1 MTTGLS
7 AGREALRNVDV
18 AIGAVGRPGEE
29 DDRRTHVIDISG
41 IGAFLGLDVGKGEH
55 HATAV
60 TPAGKKAFDK
70 RLPNSEPKL
79 VRSSENCR
87 PSTGPYSSWST
98 SRPPSALCR
107 SQSRGTWAARSP
119 TCRD

>member
-1 MTTGLS
+1 MTTGFF

-18 AIGAVGRPGEE
+18 AIGAVGRPGE
-29 DDRRTHVIDISG
+29 DDRRTSVIDVSG
-41 IGAFLGLDVGKGEH
+41 IGVFLGLDVGKGEH

-79 VRSSENCR
+79 REVF
-87 PSTGPYSSWST
+87 G
-98 SRPPSALCR
+98 
-107 SQSRGTWAARSP
+107 
-119 TCRD
+119 